1 MTAEIIIVLG
11 LVVVAIVLFSTEKIP
26 IDLTALLVMA
36 FLMVSGIISV
46 EEGVSGFSNDA
57 TVTIAALFVVSG
69 ALVRTGFAESVGNLL
84 VGFFKR
90 SGFWTGVLSMMVM
103 IGIISAFINNTP
115 VVAIFIPVMLRVAD
129 EINVSG
135 SKLLM
140 PLSFAAIFG
149 GTCTLIGTST
159 NILVSSIV
167 KSRGLEPFGMFEFT
181 QLGIIFLFLG
191 TTYMIFIGIRLIPER
206 RKKEDLADSFGI
218 REFISEIIILPGSS
232 SAGKAIKDSPL
243 VKDTGISI
251 IEVHGEGKNV
261 VLPRGDTVL
270 NEGDVLVVT
279 GDIETIKNLQER
291 DEVAWKHEHKFTDA
305 DLATD
310 DIVLIEAII
319 SANSFLVGR
328 SFKSTNFRN
337 RYRGLAIGLRHG
349 GKTITK
355 KLGTTKLQAGD
366 ALLIEVKKEN
376 LAKFYES
383 GDFVFINKI
392 PVKSYKKK
400 MMIPTLL
407 VLGAIIAL
415 PALEILPIVVT
426 SVAGSVLLVLMGSI
440 NLEEAYKSIEWR
452 VIFLLAGAITMGI
465 ALDRSGAAGL
475 ISDGLIYMTG
485 GDNPYIL
492 VSLFYITTV
501 ILTAIMSNNATVALI
516 IPIAIVTASNLG
528 IDSRPLLIAVM
539 FAASADFMTPIG
551 YQTNTM
557 IYSTGR
563 YRFFDFVKV
572 GGPLEFIFWLTATL
586 LIPVFF
592 PFR

>member
-84 VGFFKR
+84 VSFFKR

-181 QLGIIFLFLG
+181 QLGIIFLLLG

-218 REFISEIIILPGSS
+218 REFISEIVILPGSS